1 MLSQANEQVSAATDL
16 IKFRWSVDH
25 SAINEDG
32 ALLIF
37 GWALHD
43 AQAIAALRVMLKFRD
58 GSQQKFQVVYGTER
72 TDVAQSVKDNPRA
85 LSSGYYFFG
94 QAQRTDVMALSLEVQ
109 LANGELSTLPTNST
123 IAVPPLDAAQGAGA
137 QRAAVYRHLAVRS
150 LQFIRSGR
158 FLDLVSVAR
167 RYLRGKPQ
175 QATDSIGRV
184 RGMAADAS
192 SAQLIVDHDLGG
204 GANHVR
210 HTLVKELLG
219 TGTVVFIL
227 TFHVPT
233 LQYVLECR
241 RRKESMRF
249 TVNLYEFLQAL
260 PDLNLRRVHWNNA
273 VSFTRQVALLDALT
287 ALVRRAAVP
296 VTYYLHDYHS
306 VCPSHFLLD
315 KDGEYCGVPNIEQC
329 LKCLPEMK
337 DGLVSLFAER
347 DIHLWRRR
355 WDAFLSAA
363 DEIVYFSQA
372 SLALL
377 IRAYP
382 QLARHPGL
390 KFQPHDIS
398 DFMSQPLS
406 FDLRAPL
413 NIGVVGRIN
422 AHKGARVVEQMAAAI
437 DESGADAHITVLGA
451 LDGPGRSRTVTIT
464 GSYKRDA
471 LVSLIAKHKVNV
483 IAFTSIWPETFSFV
497 VAEVMSLGLPIVC
510 FDLGAPAER
519 VKDYSLGR
527 VVPLSDGKKLL
538 EAAAALREDLLNA
551 AKKPVVKPIAVVRKN
566 ALPISIDNED

>member
-1 MLSQANEQVSAATDL
+1 MHSQDNEQVCAETDL
-16 IKFRWSVDH
+16 IRFRWSVDH

-58 GSQQKFQVVYGTER
+58 GSHQKFQAVYGTER

-94 QAQRTDVMALSLEVQ
+94 QALHTDIVTLSLEVQ
-109 LANGELSTLPTNST
+109 LANGAFVTLPTNST
-123 IAVPPLDAAQGAGA
+123 IAVPPRSAAQGAVA
-137 QRAAVYRHLAVRS
+137 PQTAVYLHLAVRS

-158 FLDLVSVAR
+158 FLDLVSAAR
-167 RYLRGKPQ
+167 RYLRGKPK
-175 QATDSIGRV
+175 QATDTIGRV
-184 RGMAADAS
+184 RRMAAEAS

-210 HTLVKELLG
+210 HTLVKELLV

-227 TFHVPT
+227 TFHVLT

-241 RRKESMRF
+241 RHNELMRL
-249 TVNLYEFLQAL
+249 TVSLDEFLQTL

-287 ALVRRAAVP
+287 ALMRRKAVP

-315 KDGEYCGVPNIEQC
+315 KDGEYCGVPNIDQC

-363 DEIVYFSQA
+363 DEIVYFSRA
-372 SLALL
+372 SLMLL

-390 KFQPHDIS
+390 KFQPHDVS

-422 AHKGARVVEQMAAAI
+422 AHKGARVVGQMVTAI
-437 DESGADAHITVLGA
+437 EESSADAHITVLGA
-451 LDGPGRSRTVTIT
+451 LDGPGKSRTLTVT
-464 GSYKRDA
+464 GSYERDKLA
-471 LVSLIAKHKVNV
+471 SLMVKHKVNV

-497 VAEVMSLGLPIVC
+497 VAEVMSLGIPIVC

-519 VKDYSLGR
+519 VKNYSLGR
-527 VVPLSDGKKLL
+527 VVPLGDGKELL

-551 AKKPVVKPIAVVRKN
+551 ARYCQVD
-566 ALPISIDNED
+566 S

>member
-1 MLSQANEQVSAATDL
+1 M
-16 IKFRWSVDH
+16 
-25 SAINEDG
+25 
-32 ALLIF
+32 
-37 GWALHD
+37 HD
-43 AQAIAALRVMLKFRD
+43 AQPIAALRVVLKFRD
-58 GSQQKFQVVYGTER
+58 GAQQKFPLVYGTER
-72 TDVAQSVKDNPRA
+72 RDVAQAVKDNPRA

-94 QAQRTDVMALSLEVQ
+94 QAQHTDIMALSLEVQ
-109 LANGELSTLPTNST
+109 LANGEVGTLPTNST
-123 IAVPPLDAAQGAGA
+123 IALPPRDAAPGAHA

-158 FLDLVSVAR
+158 FLELAAAAR
-167 RYLRGKPQ
+167 HYLRGKPQ
-175 QATDSIGRV
+175 HVTDSLGRV
-184 RGMAADAS
+184 RAIAAEAS
-192 SAQLIVDHDLGG
+192 CAQLIVDHNLGG

-210 HTLVKELLG
+210 HTLVKELLE
-219 TGTVVFIL
+219 TGATVFIL

-241 RRKESMRF
+241 RHQEAMRF
-249 TVNLYEFLQAL
+249 PVDLDELLQTL
-260 PDLNLRRVHWNNA
+260 PDLHLRRVHWNNA

-287 ALVRRAAVP
+287 ALVRRTAMP

-315 KDGEYCGVPNIEQC
+315 KDGEYCGVPSIEQC
-329 LKCLPEMK
+329 VKCLPEMN

-355 WDAFLSAA
+355 WDAFLFAA

-372 SLALL
+372 SLTLL
-377 IRAYP
+377 LRAYP

-398 DFMSQPLS
+398 DFVAQPLS

-422 AHKGARVVEQMAAAI
+422 AHKGARVVGQMVAAI
-437 DESGADAHITVLGA
+437 ADSGTDAHITVLGA
-451 LDGPGRSRTVTIT
+451 LDGPGRSRHVTIS
-464 GSYKRDA
+464 GSYERDA
-471 LVSLIAKHKVNV
+471 LVRLIAKHKVNV

-527 VVPLSDGKKLL
+527 VVPLSDGKTLF
-538 EAAAALREDLLNA
+538 EAAAVLRQELLDA
-551 AKKPVVKPIAVVRKN
+551 ARVSKEPCVRPIAVVREN
-566 ALPISIDNED
+566 AIPIGIGP